1 MRGIV
6 IGLLFLISPSLQAQ
20 DTDTVPDTLEF
31 SGLKWTLAGGDVKLE
46 THLGE
51 EAALFRNGAIVLP
64 DIEFEN
70 GTIEFDVATTGHR
83 SFVGVAFRIEG
94 PGEYE
99 HFYLR
104 PHNSGR
110 FDAMQYT
117 PVFNRVSAWQLHPEY
132 NASIEIPR
140 SEWMH
145 VRLVVTGSRLRVYF
159 DDATE
164 PTLTVN
170 ELRRGRGQGSV
181 AIIANFPAAREHEDL
196 YPTAFANFAIEPDSA
211 PAVYEDIFTSTPA
224 RFVRRWALSPAFP
237 APDGPLTA
245 IPRSALEA
253 DGWSIAIAES
263 SGLVNLARYRAIPE
277 GAERGAVLARIV
289 IESDTDRIK
298 QLNFGFSD
306 QGSIFLNGRI
316 LFSGNNTYRSRSQRY
331 LGVVTV
337 ENDAIYL
344 PLRQGTNEL
353 IFAVSE
359 DFGGWGLIARF
370 EDLDGISVHAAR
382 P

>member
-170 ELRRGRGQGSV
+170 ELRRGRGRGSV